1 MKRMLLTW
9 MTEFYRILAITLLL
23 AVSSVLQYSNS
34 IVAAEPPTVPSD
46 VLDAQSQRIEVMR
59 RAAAA
64 TVAVFGLDGGGGGS
78 GVLISPDGFAL
89 TNYHVSS
96 ACGDHMRC
104 GLDDGKMYDAVIVGV
119 DTVGD
124 VSLIKLLGRDDFPIA
139 PMGDSS
145 QVRVGQWCFSAGNPF
160 GLASNRQ
167 PSVSLGLISGVNRYQ
182 YPAGTILEYAD
193 CIQTDAAVNPGNSGG
208 PLFNMAGEVI
218 GINGRCSFEKR
229 GRINVGVGYAITIN
243 QIKSFLG
250 MLQSGRLLDHA
261 TLGATVTTD
270 ESGRVVISNILSSSD
285 AYRRGLRYG
294 DEVVGFADREVTT
307 TNTFKNIL
315 GTLPKD
321 LRVPIQIRREGK
333 PQTLLVRL
341 AGVHTAKDLNKIVAM
356 GLDGQPDEPKPK
368 GKPGEP
374 KPGDPNPK
382 VPKLGENESKEAEKE
397 ASDKTPGVDPDTGK
411 LLPGV
416 PDKKLVESML
426 ELRTGFSNYY
436 FNRLKRGQ
444 IAEQLTTLGDLST
457 LSSMKLKGKLVGEA
471 TRVDI
476 LVNGEQMDIT
486 VGSRR
491 SQYKGDISDIIAER
505 RFGSLAAAVRAF
517 KELLQVGPEKIGE
530 SIYLGKLP
538 VYAGQSTQLKDQV
551 WMDIIETLWY
561 DSRVRFSWDDNSKQ
575 ISLIEIFGDDGT
587 DPAEVYLDRYK
598 QFTVDQ
604 QSYTLPSRLRLQY
617 GTEIAMVVDV
627 EEIELGQ
634 SVVDAAKPASASG
647 SPEKSPIEK
656 PAEENRSVDPSEV
669 KSDNGSAN
677 GDGSKEDGKDEN
689 HD

>member
-9 MTEFYRILAITLLL
+9 KTEFYRILAITLLL
-23 AVSSVLQYSNS
+23 AVSSVLQFSNS

-78 GVLISPDGFAL
+78 GVLISPDGYAL

-119 DTVGD
+119 DAVGD

-374 KPGDPNPK
+374 KPGDPTPK
-382 VPKLGENESKEAEKE
+382 VPKLGENEPKDVEK
-397 ASDKTPGVDPDTGK
+397 DKAPEVDADTGK

-444 IAEQLTTLGDLST
+444 IAEQFAKLGDLST
-457 LSSMKLKGKLVGEA
+457 VSSMKLKGKLVGEA

-538 VYAGQSTQLKDQV
+538 VYAGQSTQLKDQA
-551 WMDIIETLWY
+551 WMDTIETLWY
-561 DSRVRFSWDDNSKQ
+561 DSRVRFSWDDQSKQ

-587 DPAEVYLDRYK
+587 DPAEVYLDKYK

-604 QSYTLPSRLRLQY
+604 RSYTLPSRLRLQY

-656 PAEENRSVDPSEV
+656 PAEENPSVDSSEG
-669 KSDNGSAN
+669 KSD
-677 GDGSKEDGKDEN
+677 DGSTRNEGSKDDGKDEN

>member
-1 MKRMLLTW
+1 MKRTPLTW
-9 MTEFYRILAITLLL
+9 KTEFFRIPSITLLF
-23 AVSSVLQYSNS
+23 AVSSLLQFGQSV
-34 IVAAEPPTVPSD
+34 VAAEPPMVPSD
-46 VLDAQSQRIEVMR
+46 VLDAQSQRVEVMR

-78 GVLISPDGFAL
+78 GVLISPDGYAL

-104 GLDDGKMYDAVIVGV
+104 GLDDGRMYDAVIVGV
-119 DTVGD
+119 DAVGD

-208 PLFNMAGEVI
+208 PLFNMAGEII

-341 AGVHTAKDLNKIVAM
+341 AGVHTAKELNKIVAM

-368 GKPGEP
+368 GKPGDP
-374 KPGDPNPK
+374 KPSDPK
-382 VPKLGENESKEAEKE
+382 SGETEPTEAEKVKAPE
-397 ASDKTPGVDPDTGK
+397 VDPDTGK

-444 IAEQLTTLGDLST
+444 IAEQLTNLGDLST
-457 LSSMKLKGKLVGEA
+457 VSSMKLKGKLVGEA
-471 TRVDI
+471 TRVDM
-476 LVNGEQMDIT
+476 LVSGEQMDIT

-505 RFGSLAAAVRAF
+505 RFGSLAVAVRAF

-538 VYAGQSTQLKDQV
+538 VYAGQSTQLKDQA
-551 WMDIIETLWY
+551 WMDTIETLWY
-561 DSRVRFSWDDNSKQ
+561 DSRVRFSWDENSKQ
-575 ISLIEIFGDDGT
+575 IALIEIFGDDGT
-587 DPAEVYLDRYK
+587 DPAEVYLDKYK
-598 QFTVDQ
+598 PFTVDQ
-604 QSYTLPSRLRLQY
+604 RSYTLPSRLRLQY

-627 EEIELGQ
+627 EEIELVQ
-634 SVVDAAKPASASG
+634 SVVDAAKPSSASG
-647 SPEKSPIEK
+647 SPEKSPVEK
-656 PAEENRSVDPSEV
+656 PVLENPSGEKSSEG
-669 KSDNGSAN
+669 KSDDGSR
-677 GDGSKEDGKDEN
+677 GSVSKEDGKDEN
-689 HD
+689 HE